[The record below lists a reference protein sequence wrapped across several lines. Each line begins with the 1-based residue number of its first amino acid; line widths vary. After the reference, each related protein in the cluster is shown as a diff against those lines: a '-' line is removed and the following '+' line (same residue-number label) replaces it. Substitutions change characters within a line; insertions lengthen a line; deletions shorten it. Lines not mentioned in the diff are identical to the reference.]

1 MYMRKKSG
9 SKIVCGILCLLLTA
23 LFALPAAAAGNQL
36 TVHFQSGVPFSLYR
50 VADLEGG
57 KVSAFEDCS
66 AAIPKADAGNSAWQ
80 EAAEAFAEYV
90 NENSAIQ
97 ADRTGTTNGGSVTFF
112 NLAEGYYLVTGR
124 QTTIGTTTYQPTPV
138 LVKVPGN
145 SQINPKDDGG
155 TTVTPPGT
163 VSHPTT
169 PPGSSSR
176 PETPG
181 SSSEPET
188 PGSSS
193 KPETP
198 GSSSKP
204 ETPGSSSEP
213 ETPGSSSEP
222 ETPGSSSEPETP
234 GTPGAPAGP
243 GNPGG
248 GTPGTPGNGGKLPQT
263 GQLWWPVPV
272 LFCAGTAL
280 IVAGTMEHHRAKQ
293 TGRRGA

>member
-1 MYMRKKSG
+1 MRKKSG
-9 SKIVCGILCLLLTA
+9 SKMVCGILCLLLTV

-36 TVHFQSGVPFSLYR
+36 TVSYHDGVIFSLYF
-50 VADLEGG
+50 VADKSGNLKETFANSGLSIPDD
-57 KVSAFEDCS
+57 SASNEAKQN
-66 AAIPKADAGNSAWQ
+66 AALHFRD
-80 EAAEAFAEYV
+80 YV
-90 NENSAIQ
+90 NEYRISADQ
-97 ADRTGTTNGGSVTFF
+97 TGTTSGGGVTFSG
-112 NLAEGYYLVTGR
+112 LAEGYYLVTG
-124 QTTIGTTTYQPTPV
+124 QQATIGTTTYQPTPV
-138 LVKVPGN
+138 LVKVSGN

-176 PETPG
+176 
-181 SSSEPET
+181 
-188 PGSSS
+188 
-193 KPETP
+193 
-198 GSSSKP
+198 
-204 ETPGSSSEP
+204 
-213 ETPGSSSEP
+213 P

-280 IVAGTMEHHRAKQ
+280 IVAGTIEHHRAKQ
-293 TGRRGA
+293 TGRHGA